1 MHAFSVV
8 SDSLQPHGLQPP
20 RLLCPWDFPGK
31 NTGVVCH
38 FLLQGIFL
46 TQGSNL
52 CLLSLLRWQVDSF
65 TTVPSESKIYHPKI
79 CLFGMRITVDWL
91 FFKKKKKK
99 TNGSGRA
106 FTSFPLQLPTNWRK
120 RMCSRKGAITID
132 KYSTMWAGLGRQG
145 GT

>member
-1 MHAFSVV
+1 M
-8 SDSLQPHGLQPP
+8 SDSLQPHGLQPT

-38 FLLQGIFL
+38 LLLQGIFL

-65 TTVPSESKIYHPKI
+65 TTVPPESKIYHPKI

-91 FFKKKKKK
+91 FFFEKNKWIRKSFYLLPSPTAYKLEKEDVFQE
-99 TNGSGRA
+99 GSYHHR
-106 FTSFPLQLPTNWRK
+106 
-120 RMCSRKGAITID
+120 
-132 KYSTMWAGLGRQG
+132 
-145 GT
+145 

>member
-99 TNGSGRA
+99 QMDQEELLPPFLSNCLQTGERGCVPGREL
-106 FTSFPLQLPTNWRK
+106 SP
-120 RMCSRKGAITID
+120 
-132 KYSTMWAGLGRQG
+132 
-145 GT
+145 